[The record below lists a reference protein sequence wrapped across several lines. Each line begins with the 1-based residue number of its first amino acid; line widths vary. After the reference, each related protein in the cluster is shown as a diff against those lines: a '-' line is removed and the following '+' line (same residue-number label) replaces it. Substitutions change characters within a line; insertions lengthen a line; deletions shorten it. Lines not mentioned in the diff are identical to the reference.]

1 MRGKITQICRDILLI
16 EIGLMISSFGTAL
29 FYAGDLGSG
38 AMATFSDGLH
48 LVLHISYGTANT
60 LANVALLGLL
70 FLLNREY
77 INIGTILCVFTIGP
91 WVNLFTPP
99 LQSLGLAGMSIAVRL
114 LCAVGGFVLMGTG
127 LGLYMA
133 VGRGLGALEGLVQ
146 YAREK
151 TGVSV
156 RTAKILQD
164 AILVVGGIGLGAAWG
179 IGTLLAILC
188 TGPVLQAACQ
198 YFSGKLKAGAVDE
211 RQKEDLISRKAN

>member
-1 MRGKITQICRDILLI
+1 MQEKIIRICRDILLI

-29 FYAGDLGSG
+29 FYAGNLGSG
-38 AMATFSDGLH
+38 AMATFCDGLH
-48 LVLHISYGTANT
+48 LVFHTSYGSANT
-60 LANVALLGLL
+60 WANVALLALL
-70 FLLNREY
+70 FLLDKRC
-77 INIGTILCVFTIGP
+77 INVGTLLCVFTIGP

-99 LQSLGLAGMSIAVRL
+99 LQSLGLAEAHMVLRL
-114 LCAVGGFVLMGTG
+114 LCAVGGFALMGIG

-156 RTAKILQD
+156 RAAKILQD
-164 AILVVGGIGLGAAWG
+164 AILVAGGIALGAAWG

-188 TGPVLQAACQ
+188 TGPVLQAANQ
-198 YFSGKLKAGAVDE
+198 YFSKKLASGAENGWRD
-211 RQKEDLISRKAN
+211 KDLISRKAS